1 MSNTFV
7 KDFTLESDFVKVKL
21 NNGNELIANNLI
33 GADGINSLVRTK
45 LNRINGEKT
54 VQPHHC
60 GYAYFRAVVDL
71 SN

>member
-45 LNRINGEKT
+45 LNQINGEKT
-54 VQPHHC
+54 V
-60 GYAYFRAVVDL
+60 
-71 SN
+71 